1 MGRRAVR
8 RPAQRR
14 PHARRADLLLD
25 TPTTLAVLGAALI
38 HAGWNASLKSRGEPL
53 LESALMHLWLAPVA
67 LILLAGLPTP
77 DAFTLACVLA
87 SALVHGVYFQVLAAA
102 YRHADFSIT
111 YPILRGSAP
120 AMTAVGAIFWM
131 HEHPAAQGWLGIAM
145 ICGGVVAMG
154 LLATRMRPS
163 VDSAVQGQAA
173 QDPAVIRKAIAWA
186 LCTALTIVAYT
197 LIDSAGV
204 RSAPH
209 AWMYMVWLTL
219 AQALVLGTVVL
230 IRSRQTFV
238 AYARQRGARPMLT
251 GLALVLSYGIA
262 LWAMTR
268 APVAAVAALRETSIV
283 FALLIARL
291 LLGERPGAGR
301 WMAAAVITL
310 GVVVLRTA

>member
-1 MGRRAVR
+1 M
-8 RPAQRR
+8 
-14 PHARRADLLLD
+14 LD

-53 LESALMHLWLAPVA
+53 LESALMHLWLLPFA
-67 LILLAGLPTP
+67 LIMLAGLPAP
-77 DAFTLACVLA
+77 DSFTLACVLV

-102 YRHADFSIT
+102 YQHADFSIT

-120 AMTAVGAIFWM
+120 ALTAVGAIVWM
-131 HEHPAAQGWLGIAM
+131 HEYPALQGWLGVSM

-154 LLATRMRPS
+154 LLATRIHKPATAS
-163 VDSAVQGQAA
+163 GPGEGKQGPAA
-173 QDPAVIRKAIAWA
+173 IRTAIGWA

-204 RSAPH
+204 RSAPQ
-209 AWMYMVWLTL
+209 AWMYMVWLTI
-219 AQALVLGTVVL
+219 AQALVLGAVVL

-238 AYARQRGARPMLT
+238 AYALSRGPRPLLT
-251 GLALVLSYGIA
+251 GLALILSYGIA

-283 FALLIARL
+283 FALLIARIF
-291 LLGERPGAGR
+291 LGERPGAWR
-301 WMAAAVITL
+301 WFAAAVIAA
-310 GVVVLRTA
+310 GVIVLRTA

>member
-1 MGRRAVR
+1 M
-8 RPAQRR
+8 
-14 PHARRADLLLD
+14 LD

-38 HAGWNASLKSRGEPL
+38 HASWNAVLKARGEPL
-53 LESALMHLWLAPVA
+53 LESALMHLWLLPIA
-67 LILLAGLPTP
+67 LLMLAWLPMP
-77 DAFTLACVLA
+77 DPFTVACVLA

-131 HEHPAAQGWLGIAM
+131 NEHPAVQGWTGIVM
-145 ICGGVVAMG
+145 ICGGVVATG
-154 LLATRMRPS
+154 LLATRIQKT
-163 VDSAVQGQAA
+163 VDASASQRADR
-173 QDPAVIRKAIAWA
+173 DPAVIRKAIGWA

-204 RSAPH
+204 RSAPQ
-209 AWMYMVWLTL
+209 AWMYIVWLTI
-219 AQALVLGTVVL
+219 AQAVVLGGVVVL
-230 IRSRQTFV
+230 RARRTFM
-238 AYARQRGARPMLT
+238 AYAIERGPRPLLT
-251 GLALVLSYGIA
+251 GLALILSYGIA

-283 FALLIARL
+283 FALLIARFV
-291 LLGERPGAGR
+291 LGERAGAGR
-301 WMAAAVITL
+301 WIAVGVIGA

>member
-1 MGRRAVR
+1 M
-8 RPAQRR
+8 
-14 PHARRADLLLD
+14 LD

-53 LESALMHLWLAPVA
+53 LESALMHLWLAPLA
-67 LILLAGLPTP
+67 LVLLAWLPAP
-77 DAFTLACVLA
+77 DAFTMACVVA

-120 AMTAVGAIFWM
+120 AMTAVGAMVWM
-131 HEHPAAQGWLGIAM
+131 NEDPALQGWLGIVM
-145 ICGGVVAMG
+145 ICGGVVAIG
-154 LLATRMRPS
+154 LLASRIQTLAAGSS
-163 VDSAVQGQAA
+163 VNPMA
-173 QDPAVIRKAIAWA
+173 QDRAVIRRAIGWA

-204 RSAPH
+204 RSAPQ

-219 AQALVLGTVVL
+219 AQALVLSVVVL
-230 IRSRQTFV
+230 IRSRQTFR
-238 AYARQRGARPMLT
+238 AYAVSRGPRPLLT
-251 GLALVLSYGIA
+251 GLGLVVSYGIA

-283 FALLIARL
+283 FALLIARVF
-291 LLGERPGAGR
+291 LGERTGAGR
-301 WMAAAVITL
+301 WTAALVITA
-310 GVVVLRTA
+310 GVMVLRTA